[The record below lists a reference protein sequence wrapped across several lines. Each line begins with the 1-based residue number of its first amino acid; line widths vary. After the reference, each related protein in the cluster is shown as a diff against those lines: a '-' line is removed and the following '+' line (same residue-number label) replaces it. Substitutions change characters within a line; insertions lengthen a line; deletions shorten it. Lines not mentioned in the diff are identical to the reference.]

1 MFAHYAYY
9 YWRYLV
15 WPELTFV
22 VVLVVGFATVRRQ
35 LAFTLDGLPVLGR
48 VFVPAALAAFGAG
61 HLVAAQII
69 GGMVPTWIPWHV
81 FWAYFV
87 GFALCAAALSIV
99 FMSEVRWS
107 APLLGIMFFIFV
119 LSIHVPLVVAHP
131 TDRFAW
137 AVAARDF
144 LFGVGAWALAA
155 TLVAVR
161 HEALAHR
168 LIASCRVVYAIV
180 LGFFGIEQL
189 LHPDFV
195 PGIPLEV
202 VTPTSVPGRA
212 FWGYLMGA
220 LLVAA
225 AVALLIDRQ
234 ARAAAIGLAIAV
246 TVVALIMFPP
256 LLSVVTRPSELA
268 TADNYLFDTLL
279 FAGNVFLLAAA
290 IPGGSNGGNEWL
302 ASSLQ
307 RNRSRPSWQ
316 RRPTRVNT
324 PSGARS
330 ARSI

>member
-22 VVLVVGFATVRRQ
+22 AMVVVGFVTVRRQ
-35 LAFTLDGLPVLGR
+35 LALTQDALPVLGR
-48 VFVPAALAAFGAG
+48 VFVSATLAAFGAG

-87 GFALCAAALSIV
+87 GLALCAAALSIV
-99 FMSEVRWS
+99 FMRGVQWS
-107 APLLGIMFFIFV
+107 APLLGIMFFVFV
-119 LSIHVPLVVAHP
+119 LSMHVPLVVAHP

-144 LFGVGAWALAA
+144 LFGVGAWALAG
-155 TLVAVR
+155 TVMSVR
-161 HEALAHR
+161 HEVVAHW
-168 LIASCRVVYAIV
+168 LIASCRVVSAVV
-180 LGFFGIEQL
+180 LGFFGVEQL

-202 VTPTSVPGRA
+202 VTPASVPARA
-212 FWGYLMGA
+212 VWGLLVGA
-220 LLVAA
+220 LLVATG
-225 AVALLIDRQ
+225 VALLIHRR

-279 FAGNVFLLAAA
+279 FTGNIFLLAAA
-290 IPGGSNGGNEWL
+290 IKGDACVAPTDE
-302 ASSLQ
+302 
-307 RNRSRPSWQ
+307 
-316 RRPTRVNT
+316 RR
-324 PSGARS
+324 
-330 ARSI
+330 